1 MFAESL
7 VNMFVAIFR
16 ALVHF
21 SVCVSMCEYVFT
33 IVHMCLSVFTLQT
46 FLSVCVCVHIFAGIV
61 PSLFSISL
69 LHACSITFT
78 CCLNQ
83 PGQLWFLSTVHPSP
97 FQELWTFQVFNQPL
111 DHWIPVPWTWLHIDD
126 TQGWFS
132 TTLCQSK
139 VLIENPL

>member
-46 FLSVCVCVHIFAGIV
+46 FLSVCVCVSTFLRASFH
-61 PSLFSISL
+61 L
-69 LHACSITFT
+69 CSA
-78 CCLNQ
+78 
-83 PGQLWFLSTVHPSP
+83 FLYCMHV
-97 FQELWTFQVFNQPL
+97 Q
-111 DHWIPVPWTWLHIDD
+111 
-126 TQGWFS
+126 
-132 TTLCQSK
+132 
-139 VLIENPL
+139 

>member
-46 FLSVCVCVHIFAGIV
+46 FLSVCVCPHFCGHRSIFVQHFFTACMFNNFHMLPQSARTTVILVHC
-61 PSLFSISL
+61 PSL
-69 LHACSITFT
+69 AVPGT
-78 CCLNQ
+78 LNF
-83 PGQLWFLSTVHPSP
+83 PGV
-97 FQELWTFQVFNQPL
+97 
-111 DHWIPVPWTWLHIDD
+111 
-126 TQGWFS
+126 
-132 TTLCQSK
+132 
-139 VLIENPL
+139 